1 MNLDNLK
8 TLACELEN
16 GSLIIQL
23 NRGKANP
30 INMTMITELRQT
42 IRFAAE
48 NEAIRGVILVG
59 KPHFFSAGVDIIA
72 AFQMNEAE
80 IKAFWQN
87 FIEMVI
93 DLSSFSK
100 PMISAITGHAPAG
113 GCVLAI
119 CCDYRVMASGKYSI
133 GLNEIPV
140 GIIVPETI
148 FHLYSFWLGERL
160 AYQYLLEGKLLKSE
174 QALAVGLVDE
184 LAEGSEVLAVAKK
197 QMAKYLQFD
206 ANTWQMSKTNLRKNL
221 MAKLDVDFEPL
232 FAPVLEQWWRPT
244 TRKRLEMVIASLKKS

>member
-1 MNLDNLK
+1 MKLENLK
-8 TLACELEN
+8 TLACQIEN
-16 GSLIIQL
+16 NTLIIQL

-30 INMTMITELRQT
+30 MNMTMVSELRET
-42 IRFAAE
+42 IRFAGE
-48 NEAIRGVILVG
+48 NEAIRGVILTG

-72 AFQMNEAE
+72 AYELDKAD

-87 FIEMVI
+87 FSDMVFE
-93 DLSSFSK
+93 LSSFPK
-100 PMISAITGHAPAG
+100 PMIAAITGYAPAG

-119 CCDYRVMASGKYSI
+119 CCDYRVMAEGKYSI

-174 QALAVGLVDE
+174 DALAVGLVDKTVD
-184 LAEGSEVLAVAKK
+184 AAEVLEIAKK
-197 QMAKYLQFD
+197 QMAKYFSFD
-206 ANTWQMSKTNLRKNL
+206 ANTWQTSKMNMRKDL
-221 MAKLDVDFEPL
+221 LAKLDVDFEPL
-232 FAPVLEQWWRPT
+232 FAPLLEQWWRPT
-244 TRKRLEMVIASLKKS
+244 TRKRLEAVIASLKKR